1 MQLESPI
8 ALPDGL
14 SLVANAHGRTFLK
27 IDHPAVTAQIS
38 LEGAH
43 ITRCQPTGQPPL
55 LWLSPEEPE
64 LPGKS
69 MRGGIPVCWPW
80 FGDSPRGA
88 AHGIARTS
96 MWTLESVHTDSS
108 KVRVRM
114 RLDAATIAEKL
125 PGEQWQVE
133 IEFVLGEDLLV
144 TLTSHNLGSSVLT
157 LSQALHSYLPV
168 NDISAVSIQGL
179 NNCAYVN
186 QLTGLQQAQ
195 IGPLG
200 IDKETDRI
208 YFDHSGEVAVKAPG
222 QGDLI
227 VSREGSQSL
236 VLWNPWIEKSLRL
249 NHLSPTGYQGML
261 CIEAAN
267 AGPDTRQIGPGET
280 HSLSTRIRRS

>member
-14 SLVANAHGRTFLK
+14 NLIANAHGRAFLQ

-43 ITRCQPTGQPPL
+43 ITQCQPAGQPPL
-55 LWLSPEEPE
+55 LWLSPEEPG

-80 FGDSPRGA
+80 FGDSPRGP

-96 MWTLESVHTDSS
+96 KWTLESAHTDSS
-108 KVRVRM
+108 QVRVSM

-133 IEFVLGEDLLV
+133 IEFVLGENLLV
-144 TLTSHNLGSSVLT
+144 TLTSRNLGSSVQT

-168 NDISAVSIQGL
+168 TDIDAVSIQGL
-179 NNCAYVN
+179 DNCAYVN
-186 QLTGLQQAQ
+186 QLTGLQQTQ
-195 IGPLG
+195 NGPLG

-208 YFDHSGEVAVKAPG
+208 YFDHSGDVTVKAPG

-249 NHLSPTGYQGML
+249 NHLAPTGYQGML

-267 AGPDTRQIGPGET
+267 AGPDTREIQPGES
-280 HSLSTRIRRS
+280 HSLSTRIRRR